1 MYEHVP
7 YDCVYAP
14 VRSEA
19 LVELRWH
26 NAVVVLYVQPLGQ
39 LYIVPVVPVGQQQ
52 PDVSVETHSVFEV
65 QALIASACAV
75 GVMLIASDKP
85 TFRFGTK
92 WEIKNAEN
100 WD

>member
-19 LVELRWH
+19 LVELRSH

-52 PDVSVETHSVFEV
+52 PNVSVETQSAFEV
-65 QALIASACAV
+65 QALIASACAFDV
-75 GVMLIASDKP
+75 SPTANPKP
-85 TFRFGTK
+85 TFRFGK
-92 WEIKNAEN
+92 K
-100 WD
+100 